1 MTWRDKKKERNNGDF
16 LKSSYVCEAQIMRAF
31 HCQTIFS
38 DNWQFLFKK
47 KQNSH
52 TTLCLFCVFY
62 TYIFVCVCVLYM
74 INKISLV
81 LLTILCTLK
90 LGYLLSRFCIIYLSE
105 SATLKSHYFSVA
117 KQFVIIMSSW
127 CFIYLLCFY
136 PLLSLFFWMHT
147 LSPLW
152 SGESLKLSPAS
163 F

>member
-1 MTWRDKKKERNNGDF
+1 MCVRPRLWGLFTVKQYSLTTDNSYSKRNKIPTPRFAYFVF
-16 LKSSYVCEAQIMRAF
+16 LIHIY
-31 HCQTIFS
+31 
-38 DNWQFLFKK
+38 L
-47 KQNSH
+47 
-52 TTLCLFCVFY
+52 
-62 TYIFVCVCVLYM
+62 CVCVLYL